1 MKEICNINKEIEVD
15 AVSHVLIG
23 EQWRENLL
31 KQTNNDKTMT
41 TLKTIITNGWPEDK
55 TQVAENIRP
64 YFKHR
69 DELSIH
75 DGLVY
80 RGERVLIPQAL
91 RPAMR
96 EEILSS
102 HIGIQACLRRARECI
117 FWPAMNAEIKDY
129 ISECEIC
136 QGYSRNQQKES
147 LLPVEIPHCPWQIVS
162 TDLCEWNGD
171 YNIPY
176 SRGYIVVEV

>member
-1 MKEICNINKEIEVD
+1 MLKPLKDIPRRLQGFQLRLQNYDITIQYKPGSEQYIADKLSRSPQPLKEICNIKKEIEVD

-41 TLKTIITNGWPEDK
+41 TLKTIITDGWPEDK

-96 EEILSS
+96 EETHSS
-102 HIGIQACLRRARECI
+102 HLGI
-117 FWPAMNAEIKDY
+117 
-129 ISECEIC
+129 
-136 QGYSRNQQKES
+136 
-147 LLPVEIPHCPWQIVS
+147 
-162 TDLCEWNGD
+162 
-171 YNIPY
+171 
-176 SRGYIVVEV
+176 